1 MKPAGLDVRPQ
12 TPLEVA
18 ILHGRDE
25 AAAVK
30 EEDELGGAAAVANP
44 EDRRLAVRKNLF
56 VAVEVVED
64 VLVIGGG
71 VTGVDASL
79 GSSAGG
85 GNPFTVDGSGRRT
98 HVLDLTRRET
108 AEGEA
113 IVGDSEVVAD
123 GDPAQDGETDA
134 SDGVEK
140 QMGGV

>member
-1 MKPAGLDVRPQ
+1 MKSAGLDVRPQ
-12 TPLEVA
+12 TPLEVT

-25 AAAVK
+25 AAAVEK
-30 EEDELGGAAAVANP
+30 EDELMGAAAVADP
-44 EDRRLAVRKNLF
+44 EDRRLAVRKDLF

-71 VTGVDASL
+71 VAGVDACL

-85 GNPFTVDGSGRRT
+85 GNPYTVDGGSRRT

-108 AEGEA
+108 AEGIA

-134 SDGVEK
+134 GDGV
-140 QMGGV
+140 